1 MAEEKI
7 IDALRDNK
15 RNEFFNSIKVQ
26 DDSAIIYL
34 KIKLENN
41 EIRAIDLTDGQIDQ
55 LQKVYNKE
63 IFEKQNKIK
72 RLKGIA

>member
-26 DDSAIIYL
+26 DDSGMIYL

-41 EIRAIDLTDGQIDQ
+41 EIRAIDLADG
-55 LQKVYNKE
+55 
-63 IFEKQNKIK
+63 
-72 RLKGIA
+72 